1 MGDFRGTDLEPMLD
15 MYLFESKQ
23 LLEQLENLVLTIEE
37 SGELTVESINEIF
50 RIMHTLKGSAA
61 MMMIDSIRDIAHAVE
76 DVFAIIRNNPEMEMD
91 NGQLSDMILESLDK
105 IQGIIVLIE
114 NGQPHDV
121 DVDEIRD
128 RIRAIE
134 RQLKGG
140 APNEAPSASLEPEK
154 KRFYITA
161 QRNIPDG
168 LTPYKICIRFTEGC
182 EMENVRAFS
191 LVHNLTEM
199 AEELYHKPVNLIEDA
214 DSSQKIINDGLE
226 VYMLSAVT
234 EEEVKTI
241 VDESLFIESCT
252 ISEMDDFYDEIK
264 QFVVEKQKEA
274 EVVKPPVSE
283 KPAEQE
289 ASVAGKSQNMISV
302 SLEKLNSLMNL
313 VGEIVITESMVTQ
326 NPDLM
331 GLELENF
338 SKSARQLR
346 KLTDELQDI
355 VMDIRMVPITGLFQ
369 KMKRIV
375 RDMSKKLDKGVMF
388 ETEGE
393 DTEIDK
399 SILDMLSD
407 PMMHLIRNAMDHGI
421 ESMEEREA
429 CDKNPKGRLLLSA
442 KNSGSDVV
450 ISIEDDGRGINREKV
465 LEKARNQEILTKN
478 EEEMSEREINA
489 LILHPGFSTKEQV
502 SEFSGRGVG
511 MDVVKKNIEKIG
523 GTISIDSEE
532 GRGTVIEMKIPLTL
546 AIIDGMEVSVGKS
559 RYTIPTT
566 SIKES
571 FRPEHANVIT
581 DPQGNELIMVRGEC
595 YPVVRMHSF
604 FNTQPKKLELADG
617 IVVMVE
623 NEEDEFCLFA
633 DELLGEHQVVVKPLP
648 PYIYK
653 FIGEIKGISGC
664 TIMGNGDMSLIV
676 DVSSF

>member
-76 DVFAIIRNNPEMEMD
+76 DVFAIIRNNPEIEMD

-114 NGQPHDV
+114 NGQPHDI

-134 RQLKGG
+134 SQLKSG

-168 LTPYKICIRFTEGC
+168 LMPYKICIRFTEGC

-234 EEEVKTI
+234 EEEVKAV

-264 QFVVEKQKEA
+264 QFVVDKQKEA

-289 ASVAGKSQNMISV
+289 AAVSGKSQNMISV

-465 LEKARNQEILTKN
+465 LEKARNQGILTKN

-581 DPQGNELIMVRGEC
+581 DPEGNELIMVRGEC

-604 FNTQPKKLELADG
+604 FNTQPKKLELTDG

-676 DVSSF
+676 DVSGF

>member
-15 MYLFESKQ
+15 MYLFETKQ
-23 LLEQLENLVLTIEE
+23 LLGQLEELILTIEE
-37 SGELTVESINEIF
+37 SGDMSSESINEIF

-61 MMMIDSIRDIAHAVE
+61 MMMIDSIRDVAHAVE
-76 DVFAIIRNNPEMEMD
+76 DVFDIIRNNPEMDID
-91 NGQLSDMILESLDK
+91 NGVLSDMILESADLM
-105 IQGIIVLIE
+105 QGVIERIE
-114 NGQPHDV
+114 NEQPHDI
-121 DVDEIRD
+121 DVEDIRNK
-128 RIRAIE
+128 IRE
-134 RQLKGG
+134 LEKQLKSGQKG
-140 APNEAPSASLEPEK
+140 INLPKEDVK
-154 KRFYITA
+154 KKQQFYITA
-161 QRNIPDG
+161 QRSVPEG
-168 LTPYKICIRFTEGC
+168 KEAYKIFIKFTEGC
-182 EMENVRAFS
+182 EMENVRAFTI
-191 LVHNLTEM
+191 VHNLTEF
-199 AEELYHKPVNLIEDA
+199 ADELYHKPSALIDDP
-214 DSSQKIINDGLE
+214 DSSQKIINDGFE
-226 VYMLSAVT
+226 IYMLSSVEESELRAV
-234 EEEVKTI
+234 I
-241 VDESLFIESCT
+241 DESIFIESYV
-252 ISEMDDFYDEIK
+252 IEQGYDFYTEVKDLIE
-264 QFVVEKQKEA
+264 EKQKPFE
-274 EVVKPPVSE
+274 PE
-283 KPAEQE
+283 KPKEVIKKVE
-289 ASVAGKSQNMISV
+289 TEVSHTGKKQNMISV
-302 SLEKLNSLMNL
+302 SLEKLDSLMNL

-326 NPDLM
+326 NPDLKD
-331 GLELENF
+331 LELENF

-355 VMDIRMVPITGLFQ
+355 VMDIRMVPIISLFQ

-375 RDMSKKLDKGVMF
+375 RDMGKKLDKDVALV
-388 ETEGE
+388 TEGE

-421 ESMEEREA
+421 ESAYEREA
-429 CDKNPKGRLLLSA
+429 ADKSSKGKLILSA

-450 ISIEDDGRGINREKV
+450 ISIIDDGRGINKEQV
-465 LEKARNQEILTKN
+465 LEKARNQEILTKP
-478 EEEMSEREINA
+478 EEEMSDREINA

-532 GRGTVIEMKIPLTL
+532 GKGTEIEMKIPLTL

-571 FRPEHANVIT
+571 FRPERENVIT

-595 YPVVRMHSF
+595 YPVVRMHNF
-604 FNTQPKKLELADG
+604 FKTQPKTTVLTEG

-623 NEEDEFCLFA
+623 NEQDEFCLFA
-633 DELLGEHQVVVKPLP
+633 DKLLGEHQVVVKPLP
-648 PYIYK
+648 SYIYK

-676 DVSSF
+676 DVSGF